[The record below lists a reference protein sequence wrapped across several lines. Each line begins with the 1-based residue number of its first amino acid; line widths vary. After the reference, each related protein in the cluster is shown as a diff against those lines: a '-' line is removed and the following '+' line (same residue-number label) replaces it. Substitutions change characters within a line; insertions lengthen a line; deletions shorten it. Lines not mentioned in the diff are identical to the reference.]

1 MKITNRHQF
10 NYVAKYYRMRV
21 ESGGQAVGDK
31 EGSFL
36 LKQKILKS
44 FFKYTQEIDS
54 NITTIKQNRT
64 SLSKSFNDSPS
75 FLCCFI
81 SVCMSVHVYVRGG
94 EDFCNNWIEDPG
106 NITHRPL
113 IFKI

>member
-1 MKITNRHQF
+1 
-10 NYVAKYYRMRV
+10 MRV

-54 NITTIKQNRT
+54 NITTIKQT
-64 SLSKSFNDSPS
+64 GHLSASHLTIRLPF
-75 FLCCFI
+75 FAVLYLCA
-81 SVCMSVHVYVRGG
+81 
-94 EDFCNNWIEDPG
+94 
-106 NITHRPL
+106 
-113 IFKI
+113 

>member
-1 MKITNRHQF
+1 
-10 NYVAKYYRMRV
+10 MRV

-64 SLSKSFNDSPS
+64 SLSKSLTIRLPF
-75 FLCCFI
+75 FAVLYLCA
-81 SVCMSVHVYVRGG
+81 
-94 EDFCNNWIEDPG
+94 
-106 NITHRPL
+106 
-113 IFKI
+113 